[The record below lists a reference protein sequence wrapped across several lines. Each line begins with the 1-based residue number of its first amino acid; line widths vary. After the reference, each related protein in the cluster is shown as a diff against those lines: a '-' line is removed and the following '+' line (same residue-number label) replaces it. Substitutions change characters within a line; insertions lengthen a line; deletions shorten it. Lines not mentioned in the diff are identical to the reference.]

1 MPAKGKKFQAKPKQ
15 LIHGVQL
22 KQLKWIPDERGKL
35 MEMLRCDDPMF
46 EKFGQV
52 YITTCYS
59 GVVKAWHYHQNQSD
73 NMVVVKGMAKVVLY
87 DQRENSA
94 TKGLV
99 NEFFIGEDNPML
111 IHIPAMVLHG
121 FKAYG
126 SEPAYVVNTV
136 TQPYNHQQPD
146 EFRIDPFD
154 NDIPYDWSLKQG

>member
-1 MPAKGKKFQAKPKQ
+1 MKAKKFETKPKQ
-15 LIHGVQL
+15 LIQGVQV
-22 KQLKWIPDERGKL
+22 KQLRWIPDERGKL

-46 EKFGQV
+46 ERFGQV
-52 YITTCYS
+52 YITTCFP

-73 NMVVVKGMAKVVLY
+73 NMVVVKGMAKVALY
-87 DQRENSA
+87 DQRENSP
-94 TKGLV
+94 TKKLV

-136 TQPYNHQQPD
+136 TQSYDHKEPD

-154 NDIPYDWSLKQG
+154 NDIPYDWALKQG

>member
-1 MPAKGKKFQAKPKQ
+1 MPAKDKKIEAKSKQ
-15 LIHGVQL
+15 LIHGVQV

-35 MEMLRCDDPMF
+35 MEMLRCDDTMF

-52 YITTCYS
+52 YITTCYP
-59 GVVKAWHYHQNQSD
+59 GVVKAWHYHQNQAD

-87 DQRENSA
+87 DQRENSP
-94 TKGLV
+94 TKKLV
-99 NEFFIGEDNPML
+99 NEFFIGEANPTL

-126 SEPAYVVNTV
+126 SEPTYVVNTV
-136 TQPYNHQQPD
+136 TQPYNHEEPD
-146 EFRIDPFD
+146 EFRVDPFD

>member
-1 MPAKGKKFQAKPKQ
+1 MPAKDKKYQTASRQ
-15 LIHGVQL
+15 LINGVQV

-35 MEMLRCDDPMF
+35 MEMLRCDDSVF

-52 YITTCYS
+52 YITTCYP
-59 GVVKAWHYHQNQSD
+59 GVVKAWHYHQNQAD
-73 NMVVVKGMAKVVLY
+73 NMVVVKGMARVALY
-87 DQRENSA
+87 DSREDSP

-111 IHIPAMVLHG
+111 IHIPEKVLHG

-126 SEPAYVVNTV
+126 LQPAYVVNTV
-136 TQPYNHQQPD
+136 TRPYNRKEPD

>member
-1 MPAKGKKFQAKPKQ
+1 MQAKGKKFQAKPEQ

-22 KQLKWIPDERGKL
+22 KQLRWIPDERGKL
-35 MEMLRCDDPMF
+35 MEMLRCDDTMF

-52 YITTCYS
+52 YVTTCYP

-73 NMVVVKGMAKVVLY
+73 NMVVIKGMARVALY
-87 DQRENSA
+87 DTRENSP
-94 TKGLV
+94 TRGLV

-111 IHIPAMVLHG
+111 IHIPALVLHG

-126 SEPAYVVNTV
+126 LEPAYVVNTV
-136 TQPYNHQQPD
+136 TEPYNHRQPD

-154 NDIPYDWSLKQG
+154 NDIPYHWALKQG

>member
-1 MPAKGKKFQAKPKQ
+1 MSAKGKKFGAKSEELMSGVQVKQ
-15 LIHGVQL
+15 LR
-22 KQLKWIPDERGKL
+22 WILDERGKL
-35 MEMLRCDDPMF
+35 MEMLRCDDAMF

-52 YITTCYS
+52 YITTCYP
-59 GVVKAWHYHQNQSD
+59 GVTKAWHYHQNQSD

-87 DQRENSA
+87 DQREDSP
-94 TKGLV
+94 TKGVV

-136 TQPYNHQQPD
+136 TQPYNHKEPD
-146 EFRIDPFD
+146 EFRIDPLD
-154 NDIPYDWSLKQG
+154 NDIPYDWALKQG

>member
-1 MPAKGKKFQAKPKQ
+1 
-15 LIHGVQL
+15 
-22 KQLKWIPDERGKL
+22 

-52 YITTCYS
+52 YITTCYP
-59 GVVKAWHYHQNQSD
+59 GV
-73 NMVVVKGMAKVVLY
+73 
-87 DQRENSA
+87 
-94 TKGLV
+94 V

-111 IHIPAMVLHG
+111 IHIPEMVLHG

-136 TQPYNHQQPD
+136 TQPYNHKQPD

-154 NDIPYDWSLKQG
+154 NDIPYDWELKQG